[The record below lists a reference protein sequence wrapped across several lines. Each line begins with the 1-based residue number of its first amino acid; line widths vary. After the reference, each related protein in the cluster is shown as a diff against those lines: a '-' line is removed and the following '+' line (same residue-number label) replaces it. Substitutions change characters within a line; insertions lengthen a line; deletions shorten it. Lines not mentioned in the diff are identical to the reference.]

1 MMICTKQPGK
11 MFSMFVLAGGV
22 MLAGMIG
29 QAQAGDKKI
38 YNAALCQPRQGSDD
52 KTLYSYV
59 NGSIINNDPRQPFHI
74 ECPVTRDEMK
84 KGIKKWSVIGS
95 NMSKGDIRCTMYSR
109 RYPEGSVID
118 RQTLPMKKNRL
129 GRINQVSN
137 WQKRLKVLTEL
148 KKARFGQRVRR
159 VASGKTYFTLS
170 CSLPP
175 KNGSNGIATIFSYEV
190 IED

>member
-1 MMICTKQPGK
+1 MMIFTKQPGK

-22 MLAGMIG
+22 MLGSMIG

-38 YNAALCQPRQGSDD
+38 YNAALCQPRQANDT
-52 KTLYSYV
+52 TLFSYV
-59 NGSIINNDPRQPFHI
+59 NGSIINDDPKRFLHI

-129 GRINQVSN
+129 GRINQISN

-148 KKARFGQRVRR
+148 KKTRFGPRVRR